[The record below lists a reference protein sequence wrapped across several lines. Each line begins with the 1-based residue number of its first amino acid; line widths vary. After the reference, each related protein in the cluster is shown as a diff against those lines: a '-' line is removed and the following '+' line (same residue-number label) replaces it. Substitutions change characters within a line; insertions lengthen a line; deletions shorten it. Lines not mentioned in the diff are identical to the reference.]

1 MTKRQL
7 QLIKLLSI
15 VACELKEVHKKEE
28 MLLQEQTKLTDELFR
43 TIKEPSKTKK
53 KVK

>member
-28 MLLQEQTKLTDELFR
+28 MLLQEQTKLTDELFG
-43 TIKEPSKTKK
+43 TIKEPPKVKK
-53 KVK
+53 KV